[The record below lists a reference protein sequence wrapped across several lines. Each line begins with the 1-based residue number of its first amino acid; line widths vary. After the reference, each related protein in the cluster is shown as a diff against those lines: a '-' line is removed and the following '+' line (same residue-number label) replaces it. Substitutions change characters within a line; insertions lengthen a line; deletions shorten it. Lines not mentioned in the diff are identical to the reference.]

1 MTLAETAYQS
11 LRTDIVRGAIAP
23 GSALK
28 MAELSARYDM
38 GFSPLR
44 EALSRLH
51 GERLVK
57 AESLRGF
64 RVSDLSLVEFED
76 ALQARLLVE
85 TEALRLSI
93 RHGDDAW
100 AAQIVAAVYGLRLQ
114 AERQAHGGDVWEL
127 EGRHHA
133 FHRSLLAACGS
144 RWMLDFFEQLYL
156 ATERYRL
163 PILTSGSDWSGRDVI
178 AEHAALADATL
189 ARKADLACTLL
200 RDHYHATARTIRQRL
215 SQDAGP

>member
-11 LRTDIVRGAIAP
+11 LRNAIVRGEIAP

-28 MAELSARYDM
+28 MADLSARYDM

-44 EALSRLH
+44 EALSRLL

-64 RVSDLSLVEFED
+64 KVSDLSLAEFED

-93 RHGDDAW
+93 LRGDDAW
-100 AAQIVAAVYGLRLQ
+100 AAQIVAATYALRLQ
-114 AERQAHGGDVWEL
+114 AERQGQGADVWEL
-127 EGRHHA
+127 EARHHA
-133 FHRSLLAACGS
+133 FHRALLAASGS
-144 RWMLDFFEQLYL
+144 HWMLDFFEQLYL
-156 ATERYRL
+156 ATDRYRL
-163 PILTSGSDWSGRDVI
+163 PILTSGSGRSDRNVV
-178 AEHAALADATL
+178 AEHAAIADATL
-189 ARKADLACTLL
+189 ARDADLACRLL
-200 RDHYHATARTIRQRL
+200 RDHYQATAATIRKRL
-215 SQDAGP
+215 SVGQGA